1 MRAQKKSILG
11 GVRDGEVCV
20 LGLGYVGLTLAV
32 TMADI
37 GFKIVGVEVSDDVVE
52 NVMQKVT
59 TPMWTA
65 GTATTLAAFHTSST
79 QTGSTAGKYY
89 YDVRAEDD
97 QTKDVQ
103 FAISYGHR
111 LGSGS
116 EGSTTTGTTNPTKA
130 IYSQLRQVL
139 LPPQTTSFNFNGR
152 GSGSHPSDDV
162 FAIVCNRAR
171 YREKMDPGNWELH
184 LASGSKRSAGDTS
197 GSHFIKLIDDSG
209 AGADPTIGNAKR
221 EFNVVSGSISTGT
234 ANIKTTA
241 AAQSTV
247 NSAGSLGYFFPE
259 LGVIVLN
266 AFALS
271 QGAPYP
277 AITLTRS
284 AAANDD
290 TAKHVY
296 NAVNT
301 GVYFQARREEQIKSS
316 HYFCRVKSEEYNWS
330 QNPTYYTGSNAEIR
344 NATFIQDPKSYITT
358 VGLYNNT
365 NELLAVAKLSQ
376 PLLKSRDREAVIKVR
391 LDF

>member
-1 MRAQKKSILG
+1 MSTDNFFTPLNEADKRTNILSTISSPVWSG
-11 GVRDGEVCV
+11 
-20 LGLGYVGLTLAV
+20 
-32 TMADI
+32 
-37 GFKIVGVEVSDDVVE
+37 
-52 NVMQKVT
+52 
-59 TPMWTA
+59 
-65 GTATTLAAFHTSST
+65 GTATLTAFYTSSV
-79 QTGSTAGKYY
+79 QSGSSGDYY
-89 YDVRAEDD
+89 YDVYDKAQADTTR
-97 QTKDVQ
+97 QVQ
-103 FAISYGHR
+103 FAVSYGHID
-111 LGSGS
+111 GSGS
-116 EGSTTTGTTNPTKA
+116 LSTSSGNNPSKA
-130 IYSQLRQVL
+130 IYRQFRNICIKNSSSETRFDFDGNGEG
-139 LPPQTTSFNFNGR
+139 TTYKAY
-152 GSGSHPSDDV
+152 DV
-162 FAIVCNRAR
+162 FVINVNRAR
-171 YREKMDPGNWELH
+171 YREKLDPGNWELH
-184 LASGSKRSAGDTS
+184 LTANSRTL
-197 GSHFIKLIDDSG
+197 KLIDDSG
-209 AGADPTIGNAKR
+209 ATADSSVNASKR
-221 EFNVVSGSISTGT
+221 IFNVVSGSISTGT

-266 AFALS
+266 AYAIS
-271 QGAPYP
+271 QGSPYP

>member
-1 MRAQKKSILG
+1 MSTDNFFTPLNEEDKRTNILSTISSPVWSG
-11 GVRDGEVCV
+11 
-20 LGLGYVGLTLAV
+20 
-32 TMADI
+32 
-37 GFKIVGVEVSDDVVE
+37 
-52 NVMQKVT
+52 
-59 TPMWTA
+59 
-65 GTATTLAAFHTSST
+65 GTATLTAFYTSSV
-79 QTGSTAGKYY
+79 QSGSSGDYY
-89 YDVRAEDD
+89 YDVYDKAQADTTR
-97 QTKDVQ
+97 QVQ
-103 FAISYGHR
+103 FAVSYGHID
-111 LGSGS
+111 GSGS
-116 EGSTTTGTTNPTKA
+116 LSTSSGNNPSKA
-130 IYSQLRQVL
+130 IYRQFRNICIKNSSSETRFDFDGNGEG
-139 LPPQTTSFNFNGR
+139 TTYKAY
-152 GSGSHPSDDV
+152 DV
-162 FAIVCNRAR
+162 FVINVNRAR
-171 YREKMDPGNWELH
+171 YREKLDPGNWELH
-184 LASGSKRSAGDTS
+184 LTANGRTL
-197 GSHFIKLIDDSG
+197 KLIDDSG
-209 AGADPTIGNAKR
+209 ATADSSVNASKR
-221 EFNVVSGSISTGT
+221 IFNVVSGSISTGT

-266 AFALS
+266 AYAIS
-271 QGAPYP
+271 QGSPYP

-358 VGLYNNT
+358 VGLYNST

>member
-1 MRAQKKSILG
+1 MSTDNFFTPLNEEDKRTNILSTISSPVWSG
-11 GVRDGEVCV
+11 
-20 LGLGYVGLTLAV
+20 
-32 TMADI
+32 
-37 GFKIVGVEVSDDVVE
+37 
-52 NVMQKVT
+52 
-59 TPMWTA
+59 
-65 GTATTLAAFHTSST
+65 GTATLTAFYTSSV
-79 QTGSTAGKYY
+79 QSGSSGDYY
-89 YDVRAEDD
+89 YDVYDKA
-97 QTKDVQ
+97 QTDTTRQVQ
-103 FAISYGHR
+103 FAVSYGHID
-111 LGSGS
+111 GSGS
-116 EGSTTTGTTNPTKA
+116 LSTSSGNNPSKA
-130 IYSQLRQVL
+130 IYRQFRNICIKNSSSETRFDFDGNGEG
-139 LPPQTTSFNFNGR
+139 TTYKAY
-152 GSGSHPSDDV
+152 DV
-162 FAIVCNRAR
+162 FVINVNRAR
-171 YREKMDPGNWELH
+171 YREKLDPGNWELH
-184 LASGSKRSAGDTS
+184 LTANSRTL
-197 GSHFIKLIDDSG
+197 KLIDDSG
-209 AGADPTIGNAKR
+209 ATADSSVNASKR
-221 EFNVVSGSISTGT
+221 IFNVVSGSISTGT

-266 AFALS
+266 AYAIS
-271 QGAPYP
+271 QGSPYP

-358 VGLYNNT
+358 VGLYNST

>member
-1 MRAQKKSILG
+1 MSTDNFFTPLNEADKRTNILSTISSPVWSG
-11 GVRDGEVCV
+11 
-20 LGLGYVGLTLAV
+20 
-32 TMADI
+32 
-37 GFKIVGVEVSDDVVE
+37 
-52 NVMQKVT
+52 
-59 TPMWTA
+59 
-65 GTATTLAAFHTSST
+65 GTATLTAFYTSSV
-79 QTGSTAGKYY
+79 QSGSSGDYY
-89 YDVRAEDD
+89 YDVYDKAQADTTR
-97 QTKDVQ
+97 QVQ
-103 FAISYGHR
+103 FAVSYGHID
-111 LGSGS
+111 GSGS
-116 EGSTTTGTTNPTKA
+116 LSTSSGNNPSKA
-130 IYSQLRQVL
+130 IYRQFRNICIKNSSSETRFDFDGNGEG
-139 LPPQTTSFNFNGR
+139 TTYKAY
-152 GSGSHPSDDV
+152 DV
-162 FAIVCNRAR
+162 FVINVNRAR
-171 YREKMDPGNWELH
+171 YREKLDPGNWELH
-184 LASGSKRSAGDTS
+184 LTANSRTL
-197 GSHFIKLIDDSG
+197 KLIDDSG
-209 AGADPTIGNAKR
+209 ATADSSVNASKR
-221 EFNVVSGSISTGT
+221 IFNVVSGSISTGT

-266 AFALS
+266 AYAIS
-271 QGAPYP
+271 QGSPYP

-344 NATFIQDPKSYITT
+344 NSTFIQDPKSYITT
-358 VGLYNNT
+358 VGLYNST

>member
-1 MRAQKKSILG
+1 MSTDNFFTPLNEADKRTNILSTISSPVWSG
-11 GVRDGEVCV
+11 
-20 LGLGYVGLTLAV
+20 
-32 TMADI
+32 
-37 GFKIVGVEVSDDVVE
+37 
-52 NVMQKVT
+52 
-59 TPMWTA
+59 
-65 GTATTLAAFHTSST
+65 GTATLTAFYTSSV
-79 QTGSTAGKYY
+79 QSGSSGDYY
-89 YDVRAEDD
+89 YDVYDKA
-97 QTKDVQ
+97 QTDTTRQVQ
-103 FAISYGHR
+103 FAVSYGHID
-111 LGSGS
+111 GSGS
-116 EGSTTTGTTNPTKA
+116 LSTTAGNNPSKA
-130 IYSQLRQVL
+130 IYRQFRNICIKNSSSETRFDFDGNGEG
-139 LPPQTTSFNFNGR
+139 TTYKAY
-152 GSGSHPSDDV
+152 DV
-162 FAIVCNRAR
+162 FVINVNRAR
-171 YREKMDPGNWELH
+171 YREKLDPGNWELH
-184 LASGSKRSAGDTS
+184 LTANSRTL
-197 GSHFIKLIDDSG
+197 KLIDDSG
-209 AGADPTIGNAKR
+209 ATADSSVNASKR
-221 EFNVVSGSISTGT
+221 IFNVVSGSISTGT

-266 AFALS
+266 AYAIS
-271 QGAPYP
+271 QGSPYP

-358 VGLYNNT
+358 VGLYNST